1 MLGGAAHS
9 DSVDPDEDDEPG
21 LPVVGEVVAGKYLI
35 ERRLGSG
42 GMGIVVAARNILLDD
57 AVAIK
62 FLRPSAAKDDE
73 SVHRFVREAK
83 SARRIQSDHVVR
95 VQDVSYLEIGTP
107 YMIMEMLEGEDLGQ
121 LVESRGV
128 LSVTAA
134 VDLICEACSGIAE
147 AHALGI
153 VHRDIKPANMFLA
166 RRHDGSRVVKVLD
179 FGISKAME
187 DGGAHNPN
195 MTDTRA
201 TFGSPTYM
209 SPEQIRSSK
218 KVDFRT
224 DIWALGVCLHEVL
237 TARPPFLAETVAGL
251 LASIIA
257 DAPVPIRQERPDV
270 PAGLEAAILKCLE
283 KDLTRRFQTVGDLV
297 TALRPFAS
305 AAAETSIN
313 RVLRLSPPS
322 FHRSPSISPEG
333 MGDSLSVSDSYRAIA
348 SSPGSRD
355 GVSHSTGAPSYGQM
369 RVDSSSVS
377 ARSDAAIVH
386 ARTERNFTTSSSVA
400 APRKAGPSTG
410 RRMGIAVAAL
420 LGVLSLAAVGVGVMR
435 LRHRDD
441 VDLARGIAAAGGTGG
456 SSGNVENVAGGS
468 TITPAPETSSATSA
482 TRLDS
487 PPTVTPVTATAPP
500 APSAQ
505 PATPPIP
512 PVAAAP
518 ERPIPVPGQRAPSHA
533 KGPRPTVVGASGPA
547 SPPAPTPEPPAPTPP
562 VKPSKDGTMNEQ
574 F

>member
-1 MLGGAAHS
+1 MLAGAAHS
-9 DSVDPDEDDEPG
+9 DSVEPEEQDEPG

-62 FLRPSAAKDDE
+62 FLRPSAAQDEE

-107 YMIMEMLEGEDLGQ
+107 YMIMELLEGEDLGQ

-128 LSVTAA
+128 LSVSAA
-134 VDLICEACSGIAE
+134 VDLMCEACSGIAE

-166 RRHDGSRVVKVLD
+166 RRNDGTRVVKVLD

-187 DGGAHNPN
+187 DGQHNPN

-257 DAPVPIRQERPDV
+257 DAPVPIRQERPDI

-283 KDLTRRFQTVGDLV
+283 KDLTRRFQTIGDLV
-297 TALRPFAS
+297 AALRPFAS
-305 AAAETSIN
+305 AGAETSIN
-313 RVLRLSPPS
+313 RVLRLSPQSYP
-322 FHRSPSISPEG
+322 RSAAISPDA
-333 MGDSLSVSDSYRAIA
+333 MGVSDSYRAISYPSSSSIGAPSGGA
-348 SSPGSRD
+348 S
-355 GVSHSTGAPSYGQM
+355 STGASSYGSM
-369 RVDSSSVS
+369 RTDAPVGSP
-377 ARSDAAIVH
+377 RSDAAIVH
-386 ARTERNFTTSSSVA
+386 ARTERNFTTSSSIA
-400 APRKAGPSTG
+400 APGNATASKG
-410 RRMGIAVAAL
+410 RRTGIVVAAL
-420 LGVLSLAAVGVGVMR
+420 LGVLSVSAVGVVVTR
-435 LRHRDD
+435 LRHRDEID
-441 VDLARGIAAAGGTGG
+441 PARSNETSGGAVTSTASASAAVD
-456 SSGNVENVAGGS
+456 NVASAASG
-468 TITPAPETSSATSA
+468 ITSAPETTSATSA
-482 TRLDS
+482 S
-487 PPTVTPVTATAPP
+487 PLASPAPTALPVAPTPVTAAPTN
-500 APSAQ
+500 SKS
-505 PATPPIP
+505 
-512 PVAAAP
+512 PVADP
-518 ERPIPVPGQRAPSHA
+518 HA
-533 KGPRPTVVGASGPA
+533 Q
-547 SPPAPTPEPPAPTPP
+547 PAPTPKSSPHGKGTRPPVVGVGSSPQTPPEQPAPTPP